1 MEILSLFPGTY
12 FPSFLASRICHMS
25 HFWPMTGRG
34 KSTETGRLLG
44 NITPPHD
51 EWRALLII
59 YFIFSRLLLGS
70 VAIILWPT
78 ERGLKKCCPMR
89 MAEKKDRKSLV
100 SQSDC
105 KIKLG
110 VDYFHTIN
118 MIFCALQQNTTYA
131 SPLTSRALMNIY
143 TVKSLF
149 TFMIMSL

>member
-1 MEILSLFPGTY
+1 MEILSLFPDTY
-12 FPSFLASRICHMS
+12 FPSLPASKICHMT
-25 HFWPMTGRG
+25 HFWPMRGRG
-34 KSTETGRLLG
+34 KSTEIGRLLG

-51 EWRALLII
+51 EWRALFII

-78 ERGLKKCCPMR
+78 ERGLKKCRPVR
-89 MAEKKDRKSLV
+89 MAEKDRKSLV

-105 KIKLG
+105 RNKLG

-131 SPLTSRALMNIY
+131 SPLTSRALKNIY
-143 TVKSLF
+143 IVKSLF